1 MKYTLITGASQGIG
15 LEMVSKCASLGHN
28 ILLVSLPN
36 GGLESISIQTKEKF
50 GVDADFF
57 EGDLTKLDTAELI
70 FNWTQEKGYKVNFL
84 VNNAGFGG
92 VGSFDTYSFEYVN
105 RMIDLNI
112 RATAN
117 LTHYFIP
124 ELKKNAPSYLLN
136 TASMAANFPFPYK
149 TLYAA
154 SKVFVKNFTI
164 GLRQELK
171 PYNVKVSLL
180 QPGAAPTNS
189 VVIAQIKSGGFF
201 SKISV
206 KSVESIVNEAIDST
220 LKGKAVITPGH
231 LNKINLLLLK
241 LFPKPILQ
249 WLLAKQGKS
258 MREN

>member
-124 ELKKNAPSYLLN
+124 ELKKMPHHIYLILQVWLQ
-136 TASMAANFPFPYK
+136 TFHFH
-149 TLYAA
+149 
-154 SKVFVKNFTI
+154 I
-164 GLRQELK
+164 K
-171 PYNVKVSLL
+171 PYMQLPKFSL
-180 QPGAAPTNS
+180 
-189 VVIAQIKSGGFF
+189 
-201 SKISV
+201 KIS
-206 KSVESIVNEAIDST
+206 
-220 LKGKAVITPGH
+220 P
-231 LNKINLLLLK
+231 
-241 LFPKPILQ
+241 
-249 WLLAKQGKS
+249 LA
-258 MREN
+258 